1 LPHFLQQI
9 VGFTTTSESC
19 TFWDFSLMKFIH
31 ILITILL
38 FLQPPLGGGPGGG
51 NGNGRDPCQ
60 GPHPPP
66 SCGGPPVPIEGEA
79 FLVAGALALYF
90 LTKRKFNILI
100 LLRRHSYNQKNN
112 TNAKE
117 GDSDPA
123 IGALHQQ

>member
-1 LPHFLQQI
+1 LYLL
-9 VGFTTTSESC
+9 GFRV
-19 TFWDFSLMKFIH
+19 MKLIP
-31 ILITILL
+31 ILVSITLL
-38 FLQPPLGGGPGGG
+38 LQPPTGGGPGGG

-79 FLVAGALALYF
+79 FLVAGGIALYF

-112 TNAKE
+112 TDAKE
-117 GDSDPA
+117 RDSDAA